1 MPIFLDIF
9 HIMQSRSKS
18 YPMIDENRIT
28 EDIINQIELTDSSYL
43 IHHALNNIVKET
55 CVQTTYSPL
64 TKIRKGQYVL
74 SRSMIL
80 ELLFRFSTF
89 LFTNQQVMKD
99 KLKKINSDKDKAF

>member
-1 MPIFLDIF
+1 M
-9 HIMQSRSKS
+9 
-18 YPMIDENRIT
+18 
-28 EDIINQIELTDSSYL
+28 
-43 IHHALNNIVKET
+43 
-55 CVQTTYSPL
+55 YSPL
-64 TKIRKGQYVL
+64 TKVRKGQYVL